1 VGRSQRLS
9 DLIQG
14 IGADVKALFTRVLPT
29 GGSAGQVLSKT
40 GSGNYA
46 VGWTNAA
53 ADRETLR
60 WTGSAYPPKTKPF
73 ADYQGPVEPSLIDGD
88 TWFDTT
94 LSLVVLGADVVNANA
109 TANTLQDVTG
119 LAFDV
124 KAGVRYHF
132 KFVIP
137 YTAQATGTGSRWTIS
152 GPAFSSLYYVSD
164 YSLTTTSRTM
174 NEGLSTYNSP
184 SAANATSATTGSN
197 MAIIEGIIQPSADG
211 VVIARFA
218 SEVANSAITA
228 KAGAFVRVTRL

>member
-1 VGRSQRLS
+1 MGRSQRLS
-9 DLIQG
+9 ELIQG
-14 IGADVKALFTRVLPT
+14 IGADIKALFTRVLPS
-29 GGSAGQVLSKT
+29 GGATGQVVGKT
-40 GSGNYA
+40 GSSNYA

-60 WTGSAYPPKTKPF
+60 WTGSAYPPKTKAF
-73 ADYQGPVEPSLIDGD
+73 ADYQGPVEPTMLDGD

-94 LSLVVLGADVVNANA
+94 PSIVVLGADVVNNAA
-109 TANTLQDVTG
+109 TANTLQDVPG

-137 YTAQATGTGSRWTIS
+137 YTAQATGTGSRWTVN

-164 YSLTTTSRTM
+164 YSLTATSRTM
-174 NEGLSTYNSP
+174 NEGLSAYNLP
-184 SAANATSATTGSN
+184 AAANATSATTGSN
-197 MAIIEGIIQPSADG
+197 MAIIEGVIVPSTDG
-211 VVIARFA
+211 SVIARFA

-228 KAGAFVRVTRL
+228 KAGAFVRVARL